1 MSHGFVA
8 LYHNDKL
15 SINSGS
21 RFGNAITRALMGISG
36 HYDGSA
42 KILRGT
48 PDFFVASSYISSIQ
62 GITQGNTFVNMLQH
76 GSA

>member
-1 MSHGFVA
+1 
-8 LYHNDKL
+8 
-15 SINSGS
+15 
-21 RFGNAITRALMGISG
+21 MGISG